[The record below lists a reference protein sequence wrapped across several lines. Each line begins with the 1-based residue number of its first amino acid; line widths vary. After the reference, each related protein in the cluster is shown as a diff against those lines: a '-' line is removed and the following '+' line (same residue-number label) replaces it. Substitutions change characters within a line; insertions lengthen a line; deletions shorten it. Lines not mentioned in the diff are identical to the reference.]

1 MTNVKSTTIM
11 AIVTAIAILSF
22 GFFSYVKPIQK
33 SKTKPLISA
42 LAPRKNTKGTEK
54 EWEAIQKMYN
64 ELVTSISKNPDDN
77 KLKMKLAALYL
88 NEARVTGDASY
99 YSAALTV
106 IQYVATQPKATNEDV
121 FLAKSYEASVL
132 LSLHQFAAAK
142 KVAEEAALLNAHDA
156 GVYGA
161 LVDANVELGNYEEAV
176 KMCDKMLSV
185 RPDLRAY
192 SRASYIRQIFGDN
205 AGAIDAMKKAILA
218 SAAGME
224 ATEWARVNLGD
235 LYLNIGKLDT
245 AKWLYEAA
253 LYYRPEYAHAE
264 MGLAK
269 VARAEKKYDESL
281 THTKN
286 AIKILGESS
295 FISFMAD
302 IYELKGD
309 KNKAKEIRNDVL
321 SLLEEGEAENAKEVL
336 AKHNG
341 FRELAMAKLDVGD
354 FEAALIDAKKDLA
367 LRPENIDANE
377 LIAWIYFKMG
387 DMQNAKI
394 HADKMLRTNAQ
405 NVGTLYKA
413 ALIYAA
419 AGETEKASEYSS
431 KMKALNVNEIAAN
444 LVML

>member
-1 MTNVKSTTIM
+1 MTNLKSTTIM
-11 AIVTAIAILSF
+11 AIVTAIAILSL
-22 GFFSYVKPIQK
+22 GFFSYVKPIAK
-33 SKTKPLISA
+33 NKANTLISA
-42 LAPRKNTKGTEK
+42 LEPRKNTKGTEK

-64 ELVTSISKNPDDN
+64 DIVANISKNPDDN
-77 KLKMKLAALYL
+77 KLKMKLAALYM
-88 NEARVTGDASY
+88 NEARITGKASY

-106 IQYVATQPKATNEDV
+106 IQYVAAQPKATNEDV
-121 FLAKSYEASVL
+121 FLAKSYQASVL
-132 LSLHQFAAAK
+132 LSLHQFAEAK
-142 KVAEEAALLNAHDA
+142 KVAEEAGLLNTYDA

-161 LVDANVELGNYEEAV
+161 LVDANVELGNYDEAV

-185 RPDLRAY
+185 RPDLRSY

-205 AGAIDAMKKAILA
+205 AGAIDAMKKAVMA

-224 ATEWARVNLGD
+224 STEWARVNLGD

-253 LYYRPEYAHAE
+253 LHYRPEYAYAE

-269 VARAEKKYDESL
+269 VARAEKKYDEAL
-281 THTKN
+281 LHTKS
-286 AIKILGESS
+286 AIKMLGESS

-309 KNKAKEIRNDVL
+309 KDKAKEIRNDVL
-321 SLLEEGEAENAKEVL
+321 SLLEEGEAENEKEIL

-341 FRELAMAKLDVGD
+341 FRELAMAKLDVGN
-354 FEAALIDAKKDLA
+354 FAAALKDAQKDLA
-367 LRPENIDANE
+367 LRPENVDANE

-394 HADKMLRTNAQ
+394 HAAKMLRMNTQ
-405 NVGTLYKA
+405 NTSTLYKA
-413 ALIYAA
+413 SMIYAA
-419 AGETEKASEYSS
+419 AGDASKASEL
-431 KMKALNVNEIAAN
+431 KMKALNLNEMAAN